1 MFPNNQQS
9 TLAEGLVEGNIG
21 KLSFEKR
28 ITSLPWFLCA
38 SILSLHP
45 TSKILF
51 ASAPYRQY
59 PALKTYIQLAQA
71 SQHCLFKVVSRL
83 IHVDPDKC
91 QQLARSDEIW
101 WDLCG
106 LLGMGHR
113 QNMEFW
119 KYLKVM
125 LESWQVPFP
134 GLVSFLHIPATP
146 SSHWM
151 TKSFQ
156 PSDILW
162 PEFKAVSN
170 DMVSRWNSIALRA
183 SQQADWS
190 AWVSCD
196 QFFCVICRLKCLS
209 DLVSVIGCHRVS

>member
-83 IHVDPDKC
+83 IHFDPDKC
-91 QQLARSDEIW
+91 QQLARSDEIC
-101 WDLCG
+101 WDLSTYG

-113 QNMEFW
+113 QHMEFW

-134 GLVSFLHIPATP
+134 GLVSFLQPHPAIEWQRAFNPLTRIQ
-146 SSHWM
+146 SS
-151 TKSFQ
+151 
-156 PSDILW
+156 L
-162 PEFKAVSN
+162 
-170 DMVSRWNSIALRA
+170 
-183 SQQADWS
+183 
-190 AWVSCD
+190 
-196 QFFCVICRLKCLS
+196 
-209 DLVSVIGCHRVS
+209 

>member
-1 MFPNNQQS
+1 MTVGSGQFYPISDAAKTWIELIAHQWTSAVARLWSSYHYIIYSSNVTKQS
-9 TLAEGLVEGNIG
+9 AVNLGRGIGRG

-83 IHVDPDKC
+83 IHVDPDKY

-101 WDLCG
+101 WAR
-106 LLGMGHR
+106 MGYLEWDTDKTWSSD
-113 QNMEFW
+113 EFW
-119 KYLKVM
+119 K
-125 LESWQVPFP
+125 
-134 GLVSFLHIPATP
+134 
-146 SSHWM
+146 
-151 TKSFQ
+151 
-156 PSDILW
+156 
-162 PEFKAVSN
+162 
-170 DMVSRWNSIALRA
+170 
-183 SQQADWS
+183 
-190 AWVSCD
+190 SC
-196 QFFCVICRLKCLS
+196 
-209 DLVSVIGCHRVS
+209 